1 MCDLATAL
9 AEEERARRDFLETFD
24 EPEESFAIG
33 CDLNFNGRAD
43 LPETDRYI
51 RCRMEYQKR
60 IRITDLVIAEIRA
73 KAEGGGR
80 DGKSGSSD
88 RAREF

>member
-43 LPETDRYI
+43 LPETARYI
-51 RCRMEYQKR
+51 RCRQAYQER
-60 IRITDLVIAEIRA
+60 IRITDMVIAEIQA
-73 KAEGGGR
+73 QNQNHK
-80 DGKSGSSD
+80 
-88 RAREF
+88 REEVV

>member
-1 MCDLATAL
+1 M

-43 LPETDRYI
+43 LPETERYI
-51 RCRMEYQKR
+51 RCRTTYQER
-60 IRITDLVIAEIRA
+60 IRITDMVIAEIRA
-73 KAEGGGR
+73 RAEGGER
-80 DGKSGSSD
+80 DGREGGTEG
-88 RAREF
+88 RA